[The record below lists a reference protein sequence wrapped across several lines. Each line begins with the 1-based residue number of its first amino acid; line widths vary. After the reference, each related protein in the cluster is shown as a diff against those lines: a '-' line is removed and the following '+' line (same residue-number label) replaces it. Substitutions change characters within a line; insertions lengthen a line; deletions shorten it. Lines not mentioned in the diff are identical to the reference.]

1 MRVLRALTV
10 AAAASATIGLSTP
23 LAAAND
29 APAAGSP
36 AAGAPAAGQ
45 PAAGVPAAGSPG
57 GGVPAAGSAGGG
69 VPAAGQPAAG
79 VPAAGSPGGGV
90 PAAGSAGG
98 GGHGPSNVTVNP
110 YSVHQGSTMQ
120 VSAAGCLRGGTVW
133 SPNNFQQERLS
144 AGSIGFA
151 TVRIFN
157 HASPGNHTLS
167 VKCDD
172 NSLVATHRFT
182 ILEGRGAQGG
192 LGGSIGPSTA
202 ETAIGSSLVG
212 AAALGAGAHVL
223 RRRRPVRSRA

>member
-1 MRVLRALTV
+1 M
-10 AAAASATIGLSTP
+10 
-23 LAAAND
+23 
-29 APAAGSP
+29 
-36 AAGAPAAGQ
+36 
-45 PAAGVPAAGSPG
+45 
-57 GGVPAAGSAGGG
+57 
-69 VPAAGQPAAG
+69 
-79 VPAAGSPGGGV
+79 
-90 PAAGSAGG
+90 
-98 GGHGPSNVTVNP
+98 TVNP

>member
-10 AAAASATIGLSTP
+10 AAAACAALGLSTP
-23 LAAAND
+23 MAAGDNNPANGNPVNNN
-29 APAAGSP
+29 PAGNNPVGGSP
-36 AAGAPAAGQ
+36 ANNNPVG
-45 PAAGVPAAGSPG
+45 GSPANNNPVG
-57 GGVPAAGSAGGG
+57 
-69 VPAAGQPAAG
+69 
-79 VPAAGSPGGGV
+79 GSPANNNPVGGS
-90 PAAGSAGG
+90 PAG

-120 VSAAGCLRGGTVW
+120 VSAQGCLRGGTVW
-133 SPNNFQQERLS
+133 SPNNFQTERLS

-192 LGGSIGPSTA
+192 LGGSIGPSAA
-202 ETAIGSSLVG
+202 ETAIGAGLVG
-212 AAALGAGAHVL
+212 SAALGAGVHVL
-223 RRRRPVRSRA
+223 RRRRPARNRA

>member
-10 AAAASATIGLSTP
+10 AAAACATIGLSTP
-23 LAAAND
+23 LAAANNN
-29 APAAGSP
+29 PANNNPAGNNPAGNNPVNNIPAGSNNPAGSNPAGSNPAGGNSAGGNPAGNSPVGGSP
-36 AAGAPAAGQ
+36 A
-45 PAAGVPAAGSPG
+45 
-57 GGVPAAGSAGGG
+57 
-69 VPAAGQPAAG
+69 
-79 VPAAGSPGGGV
+79 
-90 PAAGSAGG
+90 G

-144 AGSIGFA
+144 AGPIGFA

-182 ILEGRGAQGG
+182 ILEGRGANGG

-202 ETAIGSSLVG
+202 ETAVGASLVG

-223 RRRRPVRSRA
+223 RRRRPARNRA

>member
-10 AAAASATIGLSTP
+10 AAAACATIGLSTP
-23 LAAAND
+23 FAAANND
-29 APAAGSP
+29 PASNIPANNNPANNNPAGGSP
-36 AAGAPAAGQ
+36 
-45 PAAGVPAAGSPG
+45 SG
-57 GGVPAAGSAGGG
+57 GGN
-69 VPAAGQPAAG
+69 
-79 VPAAGSPGGGV
+79 
-90 PAAGSAGG
+90 
-98 GGHGPSNVTVNP
+98 GPSNVTVVP
-110 YSVHQGSTMQ
+110 YSVHQGSNMR

-144 AGSIGFA
+144 AGPIGHA

-172 NSLVATHRFT
+172 SSLVATHRFT

-192 LGGSIGPSTA
+192 LGGSIGPSAA
-202 ETAIGSSLVG
+202 ETAIGSGLVG

-223 RRRRPVRSRA
+223 RRRRPARNRA